1 MATDT
6 SDHMMVLITLSGNLS
21 DQLLPVAQAPGDESH
36 HSPIFVPL
44 LV

>member
-6 SDHMMVLITLSGNLS
+6 SDHMMVLITLSGKLG
-21 DQLLPVAQAPGDESH
+21 DQLLLAAQAPGDESH
-36 HSPIFVPL
+36 RSPMFVPL